1 MVNCRDSRRTALALV
16 LSVVIIGCSS
26 STSSDDNGGGGGGG
40 TDLTVS
46 DATPTSGNGGVT
58 NIQVTVD
65 SNAAVAQGPSVHF
78 TVTGEVGAIK
88 HVFNFDILK
97 SDQSMPNF
105 EHAWGTDLLN
115 PEGFTLC
122 DAGGLVGSP
131 CASAQFAIDLPGKSI
146 TFTGLDL
153 TAALGDGDA
162 STLTGELSY

>member
-1 MVNCRDSRRTALALV
+1 MVNCRDSHRAAVALM
-16 LSVVIIGCSS
+16 LSLTLAGCSS
-26 STSSDDNGGGGGGG
+26 STSSDDNGGGGG

-65 SNAAVAQGPSVHF
+65 TAAAVAQGPSVHL
-78 TVTGEVGAIK
+78 TVTGEVGTIK

-105 EHAWGTDLLN
+105 EHAWGTDLNN
-115 PEGFTLC
+115 PVGFTLC
-122 DAGGLVGSP
+122 DAGGMVGSP
-131 CASAQFAIDLPGKSI
+131 CATAQFTVDLAGKSI

-153 TAALGDGDA
+153 TAALGDGDL
-162 STLTGELSY
+162 STVTGELSY

>member
-1 MVNCRDSRRTALALV
+1 MVNRRYSLTAGLALM
-16 LSVVIIGCSS
+16 LLAQFIAGCSS
-26 STSSDDNGGGGGGG
+26 STSSDDNGGGGS

-65 SNAAVAQGPSVHF
+65 TAAAVAQGPSVHL
-78 TVTGEVGAIK
+78 TVTGEVGTIK

-122 DAGGLVGSP
+122 DAGGMVGSP
-131 CASAQFAIDLPGKSI
+131 CASAQFTPDLAGKSI
-146 TFTGLDL
+146 TFTGLVL
-153 TAALGDGDA
+153 TSALGDGDA
-162 STLTGELSY
+162 STVTGALAY